1 MIIPIHTATIFGI
14 SACLVEVEVDTR
26 RGLPGENIVG
36 LPNAVVKE
44 SKNRIKAAIRQ
55 SGFDYPLLS
64 YTINLAPADLKK
76 VGAFLDLPIAVA
88 ILCATK
94 QLTLPEKT
102 LFVGE
107 LSLSGILRPISGL
120 AAIGQLAKSEDFDTI
135 VFPSANLSESNYI
148 TDINLVNLNTLSE
161 LKDKWTPI
169 LNKNL
174 PTHASTNKLEKN
186 TFSQIS
192 GHDFAKRGALI
203 AAAGGHNML
212 LVGPPG
218 SGKSM
223 MATAIPS
230 ILPPLS
236 DTELLEK
243 ISIHSIK
250 NKTTIGEN
258 KKNMEQVFSR
268 VPPISAPHHT
278 ISSVGLVGGGHK
290 GTPGELSLAHRG
302 VLFLDELTEFSST
315 TLEALRTPLETQS
328 ITISR
333 MAYSLTLPC
342 DCMLIASMN
351 PCLCGYYGSSI
362 RQCKCSEQ
370 LLNKYWRKISGPL
383 LDRFDMVIYMNPV
396 PIDDILSGSTAS
408 PLKSNIKNEL
418 EIDVD
423 RNKATIRDAIS
434 GQLKNQKNINN
445 TELNK
450 TNEKLSDASIQFEK
464 QSIEARTAQTKRQ
477 NNVNSRLTPNQILTY
492 CRLSKQCKIL
502 VQKYSKQKKLTSRGI
517 HKLLKI
523 SRTIAD
529 LEHCLEIDE
538 PHILEAVSFKQTIF

>member
-55 SGFDYPLLS
+55 SGFEYPLLS

-94 QLTLPEKT
+94 QLKFPKKT
-102 LFVGE
+102 IFVGE
-107 LSLSGILRPISGL
+107 LSLSGNLRPISGL
-120 AAIGQLAKSEDFDTI
+120 AAIGQLAKAENFETI
-135 VFPSANLSESNYI
+135 IFPTGNLSESDYI
-148 TDINLVNLNTLSE
+148 TDINLVNLSTLSE
-161 LKDKWTPI
+161 LKDKWIPTLNNQLPPDSSPI
-169 LNKNL
+169 GVNKN
-174 PTHASTNKLEKN
+174 S
-186 TFSQIS
+186 FSQIS
-192 GHDFAKRGALI
+192 GHAFAKRGALI

-223 MATAIPS
+223 LATAIPG
-230 ILPPLS
+230 ILPHLS
-236 DTELLEK
+236 DSELLEK

-250 NKTTIGEN
+250 NKTKIGEN
-258 KKNMEQVFSR
+258 KKNMKTVFSR
-268 VPPISAPHHT
+268 TPPISAPHHT
-278 ISSVGLVGGGHK
+278 VSSVGLVGGGFK

-302 VLFLDELTEFSST
+302 ILFLDELTEFSST
-315 TLEALRTPLETQS
+315 TLESLRTPLETQS

-342 DCMLIASMN
+342 DCMLIAAMN
-351 PCLCGYYGSSI
+351 PCVCGYYGSST

-370 LLNKYWRKISGPL
+370 VLNKYWRKISGPL

-396 PIDDILSGSTAS
+396 PIDDILNKTTSS
-408 PLKSNIKNEL
+408 PAKLGKNIGIKTNTDEPTRQANDKNDGLNQTDLHKEDL
-418 EIDVD
+418 SISFKQQSIDA
-423 RNKATIRDAIS
+423 RHAQNKR
-434 GQLKNQKNINN
+434 QKNIN
-445 TELNK
+445 
-450 TNEKLSDASIQFEK
+450 
-464 QSIEARTAQTKRQ
+464 
-477 NNVNSRLTPNQILTY
+477 SRLSPHQISMY
-492 CRLSKQCKIL
+492 CRLSQPCQTL
-502 VQKYSKQKKLTSRGI
+502 VQKYAKQKKLTSRGI

-529 LEHCLEIDE
+529 LENCIDIDE
-538 PHILEAVSFKQTIF
+538 THILEAVSFKQSVF